1 MLSRLL
7 AALAPLVV
15 AACGTAPLP
24 VLTYGPGPDDAQA
37 VVPHTRDAS
46 LVAPYTHRLPVDPG
60 NWRKLND
67 RQAPGGG
74 AS

>member
-1 MLSRLL
+1 MLSRFL

-24 VLTYGPGPDDAQA
+24 VLTYGPGPDNAQA
-37 VVPHTRDAS
+37 AVLHSGETSVVS
-46 LVAPYTHRLPVDPG
+46 PYTHRLPVDPG